1 MKFQESEQ
9 IHNMNVAKEKQ
20 AQSVLANPDL
30 VEAGY
35 PAEFVEERQ
44 SGVTKT
50 ITSMLCTMVGVGIL
64 SLPTA
69 TAACGWVVATIFLFV
84 GAYFAG
90 HAGFRLGYMLDH
102 GKESGPIT
110 SYSELGYHCWGRAGR
125 YLANFCVYGTCMGA
139 AILYMILASQMIESV
154 IGEGIMS
161 QVCWSLI
168 NCALLVPFIY
178 LKDFNTVAYVS
189 AVGIV
194 GSAVTVLI
202 VIVLLFVDLG
212 EGKTSDVN
220 HTAFKSDME
229 EIANS
234 FNTIVFSFGG
244 AAVFPE
250 LHRVMK
256 NPEKNFKKANTG
268 AFSLLIVFY
277 APIAL
282 IGYFV
287 LGEENLLSEATDGN
301 IANAFDPNWAVTT
314 MQVFLWI
321 SVMGSYIVLMLPVF
335 RSVENSLKVESKKK
349 PVIWRFSLRTVMF
362 AFTWFISVLIPFFG
376 DLLGLI
382 GGTTITGSSFL
393 LPIGFYF
400 TLFFKK
406 KVMNAESSAQK
417 TKDVL
422 EFACLAVIF
431 VFALCSGIY
440 GSIYAVKNIID
451 KSDTYSLF

>member
-1 MKFQESEQ
+1 
-9 IHNMNVAKEKQ
+9 MNTERFTNTTVGNAKDTKDVEK
-20 AQSVLANPDL
+20 VLANPNMVDL
-30 VEAGY
+30 GY

-44 SGVTKT
+44 SGIFKT
-50 ITSMLCTMVGVGIL
+50 IISMLCTMVGVGIL

-69 TAACGWVVATIFLFV
+69 FADCGWLVATCFLFI

-90 HAGFRLGYMLDH
+90 HAGFRLGYCLDY
-102 GKESGPIT
+102 GKDTGPILT
-110 SYSELGYHCWGRAGR
+110 YAELGEHCWGFFGKAC
-125 YLANFCVYGTCMGA
+125 AHFCVYGTCMGA
-139 AILYMILASQMIESV
+139 AILYLILASQMLESIFGSDV
-154 IGEGIMS
+154 MTL
-161 QVCWSLI
+161 VLWSLI
-168 NCALLVPFIY
+168 NCAILVPFIY

-189 AVGIV
+189 AVGIM

-202 VIVLLFVDLG
+202 VLILLFVDLG
-212 EGKTSDVN
+212 QGLEDDVS
-220 HTAFKSDME
+220 HTVANDDME
-229 EIANS
+229 KIANA

-256 NPEKNFKKANTG
+256 NPEKNFKKANFG

-287 LGEENLLSEATDGN
+287 LGEDKLTSTETDGN
-301 IANAFDPNWAVTT
+301 VANAFEKNWAVTT
-314 MQVFLWI
+314 MNVFLWL

-335 RSVENSLKVESKKK
+335 RSIENSLKVEEKKK
-349 PVIWRFSLRTVMF
+349 AVVWRFGLRSFIF

-406 KVMNAESSAQK
+406 KVFQAESSKQR
-417 TKDVL
+417 TKDIF

-431 VFALCSGIY
+431 CFALASGIY

-451 KSDTYSLF
+451 RADQYSLF